1 MATTATETARSII
14 SDALQKIGVVAQ
26 NAPMTA
32 DQAAHGLRALNR
44 MLKAWQNS
52 GYQVF
57 ATSSQSV
64 TLTTARVYTLDPIR
78 PLQILS
84 CRFKQNGIE
93 RPMVAMT
100 RDEYDTL
107 PMKETQGT
115 PTMFYYDR
123 QREAARL
130 FVWPVM
136 PYVSGE
142 TLEITQIREVE
153 DLALS
158 SQVDIPGEWYD
169 AAVYGLAAR
178 LSDDYLINAPNVVG
192 RAAQELDAA
201 LAFDREGSIWFRDA
215 QG

>member
-32 DQAAHGLRALNR
+32 EQAAHGLRALNR
-44 MLKAWQNS
+44 MLKSWQNS

-64 TLTTARVYTLDPIR
+64 TLTTAAVYILDPIR

-100 RDEYDTL
+100 RDEYDTM
-107 PMKETQGT
+107 PMKSTRGA

-130 FVWPVM
+130 YVWPVM

-153 DLALS
+153 DLKLNS
-158 SQVDIPGEWYD
+158 EVDIPGEWYD

-178 LSDDYLINAPNVVG
+178 LSDDYIISAPSVVA
-192 RAAQELDAA
+192 RAEKELAAA
-201 LAFDREGSIWFRDA
+201 LSFDREGSIWFRDA